1 MSQAVDGR
9 VTFSYSTDGVHFV
22 PLGDAFT
29 ARPGRWVGAQVG
41 LFAQAPD
48 GTPSAVAT
56 RNGWA
61 EFDFFHIAP

>member
-1 MSQAVDGR
+1 MSQAIDGR
-9 VTFSYSTDGVHFV
+9 VTFSYGTDGVQ
-22 PLGDAFT
+22 FT

-56 RNGWA
+56 L
-61 EFDFFHIAP
+61 